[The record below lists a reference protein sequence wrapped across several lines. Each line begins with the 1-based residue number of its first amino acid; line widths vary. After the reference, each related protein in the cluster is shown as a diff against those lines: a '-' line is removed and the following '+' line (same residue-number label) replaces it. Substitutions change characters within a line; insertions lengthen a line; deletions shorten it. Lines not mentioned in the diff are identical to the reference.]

1 MFARCPACQTVFRV
15 RPEQLRAHLGQVRC
29 GQCHTP
35 FNALEHLLEEP
46 APAPPLSP
54 TPSPAP
60 APAPLAVA
68 DPPAPPPP
76 AFADLGD
83 AEPAGPPDHL
93 DRFFVLEEKS
103 EDSFSDQLD
112 FEIPEAL
119 IPPRRPLAG
128 MADARVEPDTRGSR
142 SPGFEATEP
151 DSPVQPGIGTFDDT
165 AATGSRAAHATPE
178 AVGPSDAA
186 LRNEWIK
193 AVTPAEPATEVS
205 PEPAMASPFG
215 LNDDIR
221 AEPFVIPVQAR
232 DDAGNPEADALHGRP
247 DLSHLDETYG
257 PPPAPPARRWLSGL
271 GIGILAGMLAA
282 QTVYLF
288 RADIAR
294 NWPQLRPA
302 LVAACARLH
311 CIVALPRV
319 AGAIS
324 VEASDLQSDPGKAG
338 RFVLNATIRNRA
350 PHLQAYPH
358 LELTLTDGQD
368 RPLVRRV
375 LNPQDWAP
383 HTDIERGFAAGADI
397 VVALPFEAHG
407 IDATGY
413 RIYVFYP

>member
-29 GQCHTP
+29 GHCYNP

-46 APAPPLSP
+46 APEPPA
-54 TPSPAP
+54 SPAP
-60 APAPLAVA
+60 SAVA
-68 DPPAPPPP
+68 APPAPQPP

-83 AEPAGPPDHL
+83 AEPAGPPDRL
-93 DRFFVLEEKS
+93 DRFFVLEEKA

-112 FEIPEAL
+112 FEIPEPP
-119 IPPRRPLAG
+119 IPPRRSVAG
-128 MADARVEPDTRGSR
+128 MAARVEPDARESR
-142 SPGFEATEP
+142 SPGLEAAAP
-151 DSPVQPGIGTFDDT
+151 DSPVQAGTGTFDDA
-165 AATGSRAAHATPE
+165 AATDSHAVHAMPE
-178 AVGPSDAA
+178 AVEPSDMA

-193 AVTPAEPATEVS
+193 AVTPAEPAAEVS
-205 PEPAMASPFG
+205 PEPVIASPFG
-215 LNDDIR
+215 PNDDIR
-221 AEPFVIPVQAR
+221 AEPFVIPAHAR
-232 DDAGNPEADALHGRP
+232 DDADHPEAGALHARP

-271 GIGILAGMLAA
+271 GIGILAGALAA

-311 CIVALPRV
+311 CTVALPRI

-375 LNPQDWAP
+375 LSPQDWAP
-383 HTDIERGFAAGADI
+383 RTDIERGFVAGGDI
-397 VVALPFEAHG
+397 VVALPFEARG